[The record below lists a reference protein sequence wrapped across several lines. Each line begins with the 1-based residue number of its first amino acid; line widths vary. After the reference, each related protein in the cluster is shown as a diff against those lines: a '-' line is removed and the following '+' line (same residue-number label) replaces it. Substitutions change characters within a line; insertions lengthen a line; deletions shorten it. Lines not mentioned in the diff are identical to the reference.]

1 MRTSSTVLAGAGC
14 VDCRPNE
21 PRQRVLIAL
30 AILGF
35 TTFSV
40 FLWRTFL
47 DHLGDPFIAA
57 MLVAV
62 IAVTFMAPAA
72 KLLR

>member
-1 MRTSSTVLAGAGC
+1 MRSISPISAGAGC

-35 TTFSV
+35 TTLGV
-40 FLWRTFL
+40 LLWRTFL
-47 DHLGDPFIAA
+47 DHLGDPFVAA

-62 IAVTFMAPAA
+62 LAVTFMAPAA
-72 KLLR
+72 KLFR